1 MIVWIKEHP
10 YLSGTLVLLLVV
22 LFFLFRRGAS
32 QSTSGVTAG
41 GQYIPSDAVQTAQL
55 AAGVQSQ
62 QTQAAS
68 ILQTNE
74 INAALA
80 AKELEAQ
87 TAVTVAGLQSHVQLQ
102 NIITS
107 GEVAQGNTNAEL
119 TAALAATGA
128 QVRIADMAYS
138 SENYKAGVA
147 GHVAEEQSANAL
159 ESTRST
165 NAAAVQI
172 AGIQG
177 DVTKYGID
185 AATLTELARTAAGVT
200 VAGYSLEGLE
210 NTNAT
215 ALDIVKTQTS
225 GAETIN
231 AQNQQTNQ
239 LAITTGGQVS
249 IAGIQG
255 QVDLAEY
262 LATLKSNDFT
272 AVVNS
277 VGDLSKG
284 QSRNE
289 RAAVLSNLV
298 APGTGAAIEAPIT
311 EQAGGNSFS
320 SIVSSIFGGA
330 TKLVGATAP

>member
-32 QSTSGVTAG
+32 QTTSGVTAG

-62 QTQAAS
+62 QTQATS

-102 NIITS
+102 DIITS
-107 GEVAQGNTNAEL
+107 GEVAQGTTNAEL

-128 QVRIADMAYS
+128 QVQIAGMAYS

-147 GHVAEEQSANAL
+147 GQVAEEQSANAL

-185 AATLTELARTAAGVT
+185 AATLAELARTAAGVT
-200 VAGYSLEGLE
+200 VAGYNLEGLE

-215 ALDIVKTQTS
+215 AAEIVKTQTS

-231 AQNQQTNQ
+231 AQNQKTNQ
-239 LAITTGGQVS
+239 LAITTGGAVETS
-249 IAGIQG
+249 RINAEAAVAEHMATIQG
-255 QVDLAEY
+255 
-262 LATLKSNDFT
+262 NDFS

-277 VGDLSKG
+277 VGNLSTGK
-284 QSRNE
+284 SRNE

-298 APGTGAAIEAPIT
+298 APG
-311 EQAGGNSFS
+311 S
-320 SIVSSIFGGA
+320 GGA
-330 TKLVGATAP
+330 IVESYNAASASNNSAWSNFLTALVGTAGKVATAP